1 MKRIFSLALL
11 LILLSTA
18 FAKNRDWINVEVAA
32 ITSNTSDRGTAAMP
46 IGNATVNVPI
56 SVTFTYYLLT
66 TPEMKYV
73 LATRNK
79 KVLNI
84 TLHGHTKLALDGD
97 KAYILDDGGKEIK
110 LELVRK
116 ELRTVPPPES
126 PNPSQPK

>member
-1 MKRIFSLALL
+1 MKRTVSLISSLL
-11 LILLSTA
+11 LFSTA
-18 FAKNRDWINVEVAA
+18 FAKNRDWIDVEVTA

-66 TPEMKYV
+66 TKEMKYV

-79 KVLNI
+79 KILNI
-84 TLHGHTKLALDGD
+84 TLHGHCKLALDGN
-97 KAYILDDGGKEIK
+97 KAYVLDDGGKEVK

-116 ELRTVPPPES
+116 ELRTASPPDS
-126 PNPSQPK
+126 SAPSQAK